1 VIDFK
6 DMLYC
11 FIYKYNM
18 NKDGLYILKMIYVM
32 NPDNVQSK
40 KNLAELVDVGNN
52 LICSL
57 QKNGFLNCWDN
68 KLLFNRKMK
77 FKPNYKPKGISV
89 GYDIFCVLS
98 VLDQLYC

>member
-1 VIDFK
+1 
-6 DMLYC
+6 
-11 FIYKYNM
+11 
-18 NKDGLYILKMIYVM
+18 M